1 MRNLVKVERGL
12 SQDELFSI
20 MQEKES
26 EVNSSTLYWGEEA
39 NFVIDGQKVIV
50 RFLYCD
56 EQYEAID
63 SIIYTYEVNKNFEKV
78 YDVYTT
84 DDTEFTII
92 NG

>member
-1 MRNLVKVERGL
+1 MIKVERGL
-12 SQDELFSI
+12 TQDELFSI
-20 MQEKES
+20 MQEKED
-26 EVNSSTLYWGEEA
+26 EANSSTLYWGEEV
-39 NFVIDGQKVIV
+39 NFVIYGQKVIV

-63 SIIYTYEVNKNFEKV
+63 SITYTYEVNENFEKV
-78 YDVYTT
+78 YDVYIV